1 MLNVIASLTLLIVGL
16 WGIPSSFK
24 WLDRRAAVRSARR
37 AELEQLRFE
46 RGRAVRKAAQ
56 S

>member
-1 MLNVIASLTLLIVGL
+1 MLNVVESLTLLIIGV
-16 WGIPSSFK
+16 WGIPASFRWMDK
-24 WLDRRAAVRSARR
+24 RVAVRAARR

-46 RGRAVRKAAQ
+46 RSRKAVE